1 MTFFTSTGKPLPDH
15 IVDSAAS
22 AGDSEVNRREF
33 LAMASAFG
41 ATAAT
46 AYGMLGMTTPA
57 MAAGHKMGGTLRY
70 QTEVRALKDPR
81 TYDWSQIANFSR
93 GWIEYLVHY
102 ENDGTLEGR
111 LLESWEITDDA
122 TG

>member
-1 MTFFTSTGKPLPDH
+1 MTFFTSTGKPLPQH

-22 AGDSEVNRREF
+22 AGESEVSRREF

-46 AYGMLGMTTPA
+46 AYGMLGMATPA

-70 QTEVRALKDPR
+70 
-81 TYDWSQIANFSR
+81 
-93 GWIEYLVHY
+93 HM
-102 ENDGTLEGR
+102 
-111 LLESWEITDDA
+111 
-122 TG
+122 